1 MGVFPDSG
9 VDAGA
14 ELGNF
19 WKNRVRVWQDAAI
32 KKLLFIFSIYFK
44 GKKIFLLWESMQTT
58 SFESMQNNI
67 MGKHINNKW

>member
-1 MGVFPDSG
+1 MGVFLDSG

-19 WKNRVRVWQDAAI
+19 WKNKVQVWQDAAI
-32 KKLLFIFSIYFK
+32 KKLIFIFYIYFK

-67 MGKHINNKW
+67 MGKHINNK